1 MAEIVQLAQ
10 YREQTALR
18 DGYRLLRC
26 KFDED
31 FDACTR
37 LTDLSANVLHA
48 LAQPDDNSTQI
59 LYAMILGFLGFGAA
73 ARFDGLDSTTQKDV
87 VDLHLFISDQ
97 IRFQMMYRLGWLEQ
111 EPGCDLPLFVMV
123 KESDSAKRICR
134 QNLPRLSSN
143 HPDYPSYLQLI
154 DRDQQVYIRRLMPSA
169 LEAFKQANGL

>member
-10 YREQTALR
+10 YREQIALR
-18 DGYRLLRC
+18 DGFRLLQY

-37 LTDLSANVLHA
+37 LADLSANVLYA
-48 LAQPDDNSTQI
+48 LARPDDGSTQM
-59 LYAMILGFLGFGAA
+59 LNAMILGFLGFGAA

-97 IRFQMMYRLGWLEQ
+97 IRFQIMYRLGWLGQ
-111 EPGCDLPLFVMV
+111 VPGCDLPLFVMV
-123 KESDSAKRICR
+123 RKSDGAKRICQ
-134 QNLPRLSSN
+134 QNPPRLSSN

-169 LEAFKQANGL
+169 LEVFKQANGL